1 MNEKYVSLINIYV
14 IVAIMIIL
22 GDVINSA
29 ALRMNQILSLF
40 QLLLLVFMFFLKIH
54 AKNRIYSKEAI
65 RIDLR
70 IVAIDFFIIGYSVII
85 RQLLAIDKPWY
96 LVFILLIPFV
106 IIWIIVL
113 VNCKI
118 GENNKGRKITAIE
131 RSSIA
136 CVSGAAYLLC
146 QKYIRGASPKQF
158 GFIWIILTYIMMLLM
173 IYVYVFFDKKIN
185 KLDQ

>member
-1 MNEKYVSLINIYV
+1 MNEKYVSLINIYA
-14 IVAIMIIL
+14 ILAIMIIL

-29 ALRMNQILSLF
+29 VLRMNQMLSIF
-40 QLLLLVFMFFLKIH
+40 QLLLLAVMFFLKIH
-54 AKNRIYSKEAI
+54 SKNRMYSKEAI

-96 LVFILLIPFV
+96 LVFILF
-106 IIWIIVL
+106 IIVL
-113 VNCKI
+113 VACKI
-118 GENNKGRKITAIE
+118 GENNKGRKITSIE

-136 CVSGAAYLLC
+136 CVSGAAYFLC

-158 GFIWIILTYIMMLLM
+158 GFIWIIWTYIMMLLM